1 MFKKALIL
9 LILSFS
15 GHLFLHSQYID
26 DARVKLDSDSLKD
39 PNKKSLI
46 SKDNLVPGLEF
57 MLTASN
63 GVFYTELSPFI
74 GIRPV
79 KPFMAGVGVHGS
91 FLAYQGGNNTY
102 YGGHAFARL
111 ILADQFFLHAEYRLL
126 NGLVPGATVQRQWVA
141 SPIFAL
147 GIMYGSGSYMM
158 LGYAQNPEFQQINPF
173 GSFVYRL
180 GVYF

>member
-1 MFKKALIL
+1 MIL
-9 LILSFS
+9 CISISFN
-15 GHLFLHSQYID
+15 LKCQYFD
-26 DARVKLDSDSLKD
+26 DAVKNRDTDST
-39 PNKKSLI
+39 NGTEKKSFL
-46 SKDNLVPGLEF
+46 SKDKTVPGLEF

-63 GVFYTELSPFI
+63 GIFYTELSPFV
-74 GIRPV
+74 GLRPL
-79 KPFMAGVGVHGS
+79 KPFMAGVGLHGS
-91 FLAYQGGNNTY
+91 FLAYQGGNNVY
-102 YGGHAFARL
+102 YGGHAFGRL

-126 NGLVPGATVQRQWVA
+126 NGLIPGASVRREWVA

-158 LGYAQNPEFQQINPF
+158 IGYAQNVSFQQINPF